1 MKYLLAVMMCLVVV
15 ASANASEK
23 PIRFWNLASETVTS
37 IRLAISG
44 TSDFGP
50 DLAKIDAD
58 GEVDHDERL
67 AIKNLSP
74 GLYDASITF
83 KSGRSCLVNKINIE
97 ANYVFS
103 IEEKDLV
110 SCRK

>member
-1 MKYLLAVMMCLVVV
+1 MKYLSAGLMCLFVVS
-15 ASANASEK
+15 ASAAET
-23 PIRFWNLASETVTS
+23 IRFWNLASETVTS
-37 IRLAISG
+37 IRLARSG
-44 TSDFGP
+44 TGDFGT

-83 KSGRSCLVNKINIE
+83 KSGRACLVNKINIE
-97 ANYVFS
+97 AGSIFS
-103 IEEKDLV
+103 VEEKDLV

>member
-1 MKYLLAVMMCLVVV
+1 MKYLTAGLMCVFVVT
-15 ASANASEK
+15 SAHAGEK
-23 PIRFWNLASETVTS
+23 PIRFWNLTNETVTS
-37 IRLAISG
+37 IRLASSG
-44 TSDFGP
+44 TSEFGP

-83 KSGRSCLVNKINIE
+83 KSGRSCLVNKIDIE
-97 ANYVFS
+97 AGSVFS
-103 IEEKDLV
+103 VEEKDLV

>member
-1 MKYLLAVMMCLVVV
+1 MKYLLAGLMCLFVVV
-15 ASANASEK
+15 SANASEK

-37 IRLAISG
+37 IRLARSG
-44 TSDFGP
+44 TTNFGP
-50 DLAKIDAD
+50 DLAKIDPD
-58 GEVDHDERL
+58 GTVDHDERL
-67 AIKNLSP
+67 AIKDLSP

-83 KSGRSCLVNKINIE
+83 RSGRSCLVNKINIE
-97 ANYVFS
+97 AGSVFS